1 MRKREKCNVYPYLEE
16 SLRLF
21 MLDDASVD
29 FHHIL
34 ITKLADGCSNLF
46 PIFIRANAVVEKI
59 LKNSLLGL
67 LPFGSFH

>member
-1 MRKREKCNVYPYLEE
+1 
-16 SLRLF
+16 